1 MKTKPSLRGY
11 KLRWTIVLAG
21 CLLVFQVAPIFAT
34 EPPKWQYD
42 AGEIK
47 ITMPTADELKVAVF
61 GEASIRAALKYLDEG
76 SLAWTRSKNCVA
88 CHTTGA
94 YLLDRPM
101 LTSFVGKPQQE
112 VHDYFVKTLPTE
124 LPSTKVKQEI
134 TYFVQAERAVWRAA
148 GLAQWDKYVTG
159 STSEPTD
166 RALRA
171 MMQQLSSH
179 GGFYMPD
186 PVEIPYETTDLEL
199 SQHAARA
206 IVSAPGWLAN
216 LKDAELL
223 QQVERFKG
231 YLRQAKP
238 RHDYDRAIR
247 IGIATSMPDVVSP
260 EQLSADIAM
269 LWSKQHQDGGWSTRD
284 MAETNNWSAHMTDV
298 VVKLIEGLPDA
309 AHPESDPYM
318 TALAICLLRESGTP
332 SSDPRIQRGVE
343 WLKSQQRESGRWW
356 MHSLYRGNY
365 HFSTYIAT
373 SKAMQALALCDQIPK
388 LQQ

>member
-1 MKTKPSLRGY
+1 MKTTPSSNVY
-11 KLRWTIVLAG
+11 KLRWTIALVG
-21 CLLVFQVAPIFAT
+21 SLLFLQVAAALAT

-47 ITMPTADELKVAVF
+47 IAMPTADEPKVAVF
-61 GEASIRAALKYLDEG
+61 GEASIRAALNYLDEG

-94 YLLDRPM
+94 YMLDRPM
-101 LTSFVGKPQQE
+101 LTTFVGKPQQE

-124 LPSTKVKQEI
+124 LPATKVKQEI
-134 TYFVQAERAVWRAA
+134 TYYVQAERAVWRAA

-159 STSEPTD
+159 STSQATD

-206 IVSAPGWLAN
+206 LVSAPGWLAT
-216 LKDAELL
+216 LKDDELL

-247 IGIATSMPDVVSP
+247 IGIATSMPDVVSS

-269 LWSKQHQDGGWSTRD
+269 LWAKQHEDGGWSTRD

-309 AHPESDPYM
+309 TQPESDPYM

-388 LQQ
+388 LQ

>member
-1 MKTKPSLRGY
+1 MKTTPSFRVY
-11 KLRWTIVLAG
+11 RPRWTIALAG
-21 CLLVFQVAPIFAT
+21 CLFVLQVTPILAT

-47 ITMPTADELKVAVF
+47 IAMPTADEPKVASF

-94 YLLDRPM
+94 YMLDRPM
-101 LTSFVGKPQQE
+101 LTTFVGKPQQE

-124 LPSTKVKQEI
+124 LPATKVKQEI
-134 TYFVQAERAVWRAA
+134 TYYVQAERAVWRAA

-159 STSEPTD
+159 STSEATD

-171 MMQQLSSH
+171 MIQQLSSH

-206 IVSAPGWLAN
+206 LVSAPGWLASQ
-216 LKDAELL
+216 KDTELL

-231 YLRQAKP
+231 YLGQAKP

-247 IGIATSMPDVVSP
+247 IGIATSMPGVISA
-260 EQLSADIAM
+260 EQLSAEIAM
-269 LWSKQHQDGGWSTRD
+269 LWSKQHDDGGWSTRD

-309 AHPESDPYM
+309 ARPESDPYM

-332 SSDPRIQRGVE
+332 SSDPRIQRGIA

-388 LQQ
+388 LQ